1 MVMDINLANIIGTSV
16 SIILPAVLFYFNIQ
30 KNIRKSIL
38 FAVVF
43 AGLSEILLA
52 LFKILGLENSIPIS
66 TTFGLIILFFIIVL
80 GSVFLSLNI
89 MSEKAKIQQILI
101 VSGIYIA
108 IIGILAFSLFKNIDT
123 SLLMSII

>member
-1 MVMDINLANIIGTSV
+1 MDTTQANIIGTSV
-16 SIILPAVLFYFNIQ
+16 SIILPAVLFYFTIQ

-52 LFKILGLENSIPIS
+52 LFKIFGLENSIPIS

-108 IIGILAFSLFKNIDT
+108 IIGVLAFSLFKNIDT
-123 SLLMSII
+123 SLLMSKN